1 MNTEQFLQILQA
13 REFPDPVEVQQ
24 PPNGRLDIH
33 EHPFEVMALVIE
45 GSIHISIEGINKT
58 YGIGD
63 VFHLTYK
70 QPHAESYGANGVK
83 YLASR
88 KK

>member
-1 MNTEQFLQILQA
+1 MNTAQFLQALQA
-13 REFPDPVEVQQ
+13 QGFPDPVEVRQ
-24 PPNGRLDIH
+24 PPNGHLDIH

-45 GSIHISIEGINKT
+45 GSIHISIEGINTT

-63 VFHLTYK
+63 VFHLTCK
-70 QPHAESYGANGVK
+70 QPHAESYGVDGVK

-88 KK
+88 KQ